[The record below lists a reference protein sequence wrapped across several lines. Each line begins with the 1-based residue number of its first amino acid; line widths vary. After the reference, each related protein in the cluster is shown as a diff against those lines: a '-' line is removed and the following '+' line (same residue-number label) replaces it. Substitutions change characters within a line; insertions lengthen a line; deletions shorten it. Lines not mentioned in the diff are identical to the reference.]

1 MKRDL
6 EFRKLWEN
14 LKESDAVEGCK
25 PKDQNEVKEADDKS
39 EEETSLDSL
48 IARLEDLVS
57 RLENAT
63 NKGEDKS
70 DNSEDDKKKE
80 VTDKED
86 EGSEK
91 SESSRCL
98 RRRVSKRCRG

>member
-14 LKESDAVEGCK
+14 LKESDVAGGCESE
-25 PKDQNEVKEADDKS
+25 DHNEIREAGDKS

-63 NKGEDKS
+63 NKGEEKP
-70 DNSEDDKKKE
+70 DDVE
-80 VTDKED
+80 TPDKED
-86 EGSEK
+86 EEK
-91 SESSRCL
+91 KESSEHP
-98 RRRVSKRCRG
+98 RRRVSKRCR